1 MGEFPIA
8 RIETNYHWFRYGG
21 QERRLLNRLVDRERG
36 LG

>member
-8 RIETNYHWFRYGG
+8 RIETNCRWFRYGG
-21 QERRLLNRLVDRERG
+21 QERRLLNQLVDLERG